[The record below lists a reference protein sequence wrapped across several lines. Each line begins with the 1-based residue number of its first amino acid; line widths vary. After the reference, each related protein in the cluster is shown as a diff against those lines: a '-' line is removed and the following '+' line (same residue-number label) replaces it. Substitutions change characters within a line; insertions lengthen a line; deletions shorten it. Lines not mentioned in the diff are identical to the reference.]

1 MTTNL
6 PLPFKTT
13 ADFEYLRRVI
23 MREET
28 EGPVPI
34 IEMMADPSF
43 MDSALGFTGMNV
55 PRTRSVFSGGDGQES
70 TRPWQNEHSGQIT
83 DRASFEAFPWPD
95 VTSVQV
101 DSITWP
107 S

>member
-28 EGPVPI
+28 DGPVPI

-43 MDSALGFTGMNV
+43 MGRVTGQNSPIDQM
-55 PRTRSVFSGGDGQES
+55 PEISEMYWSGEIS
-70 TRPWQNEHSGQIT
+70 RE
-83 DRASFEAFPWPD
+83 EADIKYYQF
-95 VTSVQV
+95 V
-101 DSITWP
+101 DLVMAF
-107 S
+107 

>member
-43 MDSALGFTGMNV
+43 MGRVTGQDSPIDQTPEISEMYW
-55 PRTRSVFSGGDGQES
+55 S
-70 TRPWQNEHSGQIT
+70 
-83 DRASFEAFPWPD
+83 
-95 VTSVQV
+95 
-101 DSITWP
+101 
-107 S
+107 